1 MKRLTTNNPSDNLS
15 QLLNFA
21 YAEGEHVKLA
31 YAGMRHGADLCEY
44 ISGEAGDAG
53 LPCAPSPDDVMEGS
67 CIECDCVFGVL
78 NNVAIQA
85 AELRARLMR
94 IEDILGEDYDLE
106 HLREFVKAE
115 RRWIPVTER
124 LPDEE
129 FWKYQKELGYDKME
143 VLVMIKGAKTATTLY
158 YDTDGDFVDDNGDAW
173 LVTHWMH
180 LPEPPKEET
189 CQK

>member
-53 LPCAPSPDDVMEGS
+53 LSCAPSPDDVMEGS

-124 LPDEE
+124 LPETNGQYLCYVRSCA
-129 FWKYQKELGYDKME
+129 FRGSHYCSILNYDKNGFRSGH
-143 VLVMIKGAKTATTLY
+143 IY
-158 YDTDGDFVDDNGDAW
+158 TDD
-173 LVTHWMH
+173 VTHWMP